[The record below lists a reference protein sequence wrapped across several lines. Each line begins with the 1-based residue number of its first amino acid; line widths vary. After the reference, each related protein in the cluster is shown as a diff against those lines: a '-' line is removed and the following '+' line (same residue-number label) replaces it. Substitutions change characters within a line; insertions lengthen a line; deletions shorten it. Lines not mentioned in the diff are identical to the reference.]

1 MKMFFTTVL
10 IFFLIFTLLLLII
23 ISSALLGF
31 VMTRVPFIRT
41 PSRDIDEI
49 IRLGN
54 IGEGDVVYDLGSGDG
69 KMVFALTKT
78 TGARGVGFE
87 QTHWTHLLA
96 QIKNKFLGNRNL
108 FLRDNFFDH
117 SWDGANVIYC
127 YLYPPLMRQVG
138 DKIKADCKPGTRVVV
153 RDFPIPNLEQQGYY
167 RDGKHELFLYII

>member
-1 MKMFFTTVL
+1 MGFT
-10 IFFLIFTLLLLII
+10 ILLLIFLLLTLSLLLI

-41 PSRDIDEI
+41 PSRDIERI
-49 IRLGN
+49 IRLGDIN
-54 IGEGDVVYDLGSGDG
+54 EDDTVYDLGSGDG
-69 KMVFALTKT
+69 KMVFALTRT

-96 QIKNKFLGNRNL
+96 SIKNKFLGNRNL

-117 SWDGANVIYC
+117 SWQGATVIYC

-138 DKIKADCKPGTRVVV
+138 DKIKTDCRPGTRIVV
-153 RDFPIPNLEQQGYY
+153 RDFPIPNLEQQGYH
-167 RDGKHELFLYII
+167 RDGKHELFLYIV